1 MTQNSLA
8 AHAHFRYGLTK
19 TIHSRVS
26 RTTSA
31 TQRVPEQ
38 RLPAAVRAHSRSSL
52 FHVTVELFI
61 MPSIVVTPHP
71 RGRIVWVACV
81 PRPGRGEQTLS
92 GRRTPQI

>member
-8 AHAHFRYGLTK
+8 VHAHFRCGLTK

-52 FHVTVELFI
+52 FHVTVEMFT
-61 MPSIVVTPHP
+61 MPSKQLLRCSSLTGPHFC
-71 RGRIVWVACV
+71 AC
-81 PRPGRGEQTLS
+81 R
-92 GRRTPQI
+92 

>member
-8 AHAHFRYGLTK
+8 VHAHVRCGLTK

-52 FHVTVELFI
+52 FHVIVELFI
-61 MPSIVVTPHP
+61 MPSIQLPRCSSLIGPHFC
-71 RGRIVWVACV
+71 AC
-81 PRPGRGEQTLS
+81 R
-92 GRRTPQI
+92 

>member
-8 AHAHFRYGLTK
+8 VDAHFRCGLTK

-61 MPSIVVTPHP
+61 MPSIQLPRCSSLTGPHFC
-71 RGRIVWVACV
+71 AC
-81 PRPGRGEQTLS
+81 R
-92 GRRTPQI
+92 

>member
-8 AHAHFRYGLTK
+8 VHPRARPMRCCGLTK

-38 RLPAAVRAHSRSSL
+38 RLPAAIRLRSRSSL
-52 FHVTVELFI
+52 FYVIVWLFI
-61 MPSIVVTPHP
+61 MPSILYSESDVVAH
-71 RGRIVWVACV
+71 RSAVLRV
-81 PRPGRGEQTLS
+81 
-92 GRRTPQI
+92 

>member
-8 AHAHFRYGLTK
+8 VHAHFRCGLTK

-38 RLPAAVRAHSRSSL
+38 RLPALSAVRAHSRSSL

-61 MPSIVVTPHP
+61 MPSIQLLRCSSLTGPHFC
-71 RGRIVWVACV
+71 AC
-81 PRPGRGEQTLS
+81 R
-92 GRRTPQI
+92 

>member
-8 AHAHFRYGLTK
+8 VHAHFRCGLTK

-38 RLPAAVRAHSRSSL
+38 RLPAAVRAHSRTTVEAAC
-52 FHVTVELFI
+52 FHVTVELFRLLCI
-61 MPSIVVTPHP
+61 IIHGASIQ
-71 RGRIVWVACV
+71 G
-81 PRPGRGEQTLS
+81 
-92 GRRTPQI
+92 

>member
-1 MTQNSLA
+1 MTQNSLTV
-8 AHAHFRYGLTK
+8 HAHFRRGLAK

-52 FHVTVELFI
+52 FHCRDVYHAEHTASTMF
-61 MPSIVVTPHP
+61 
-71 RGRIVWVACV
+71 VAHRSALLRV
-81 PRPGRGEQTLS
+81 
-92 GRRTPQI
+92 

>member
-8 AHAHFRYGLTK
+8 VHAHFRCGLTK

-61 MPSIVVTPHP
+61 MRSIQLLRCSSLTGPHFC
-71 RGRIVWVACV
+71 AC
-81 PRPGRGEQTLS
+81 R
-92 GRRTPQI
+92 

>member
-8 AHAHFRYGLTK
+8 VHAHFRCGLTK

-52 FHVTVELFI
+52 FYVTVELLI
-61 MPSIVVTPHP
+61 MPSIQLPPCSSLIGPHFC
-71 RGRIVWVACV
+71 AC
-81 PRPGRGEQTLS
+81 R
-92 GRRTPQI
+92 

>member
-8 AHAHFRYGLTK
+8 VHAHFRCGLTK

-61 MPSIVVTPHP
+61 MPSIQLP
-71 RGRIVWVACV
+71 R
-81 PRPGRGEQTLS
+81 
-92 GRRTPQI
+92 

>member
-8 AHAHFRYGLTK
+8 VHAHFRCGLTK

-61 MPSIVVTPHP
+61 MPSNGAYNFHHP
-71 RGRIVWVACV
+71 RCSSLTGPHFCAC
-81 PRPGRGEQTLS
+81 T
-92 GRRTPQI
+92 